1 METRL
6 LHSLSPKP
14 QRLLPRQSTY
24 FPRQTRFR
32 IRASADK
39 KQPPPDPPVLS
50 QVSPLPEPEPLEIRY
65 RRRSRKRRQ
74 LREEDIIG
82 SAGKRELAART
93 KPPEPNKWEDMTVVE
108 KAVELYM
115 GEKGLLFWLNKFAY
129 ASIFIV
135 IGGWVLFRFV
145 GPSLNLYQLD
155 TPPLS
160 PQSILKG

>member
-1 METRL
+1 MEARI

-14 QRLLPRQSTY
+14 PRRPPRLSTY
-24 FPRQTRFR
+24 FPRQTLFR
-32 IRASADK
+32 VRASDGADK
-39 KQPPPDPPVLS
+39 TRPPPDPPTLS
-50 QVSPLPEPEPLEIRY
+50 QVPEPEPLEIRY

-74 LREEDIIG
+74 LREENLIG
-82 SAGKRELAART
+82 SAGKQDFAART
-93 KPPEPNKWEDMTVVE
+93 KPPEPKKWEDMTVAE

-135 IGGWVLFRFV
+135 IGAWILFRFV

-160 PQSILKG
+160 PQSIFKG